1 MTRRE
6 KQYYKYFVLGGLVS
20 EEDFRKM
27 QEVKNSIPHE
37 EFIQMYNEMREN
49 HRQLVAVKKQLKNQK

>member
-1 MTRRE
+1 MTRQE

-37 EFIQMYNEMREN
+37 EFMQMCNEMSEN
-49 HRQLVAVKKQLKNQK
+49 YRQFVTIKKQLKNQK